1 MTSLGPSTNQ
11 PTLLFQDTTLVES
24 KPVIKSGTVLDY
36 ICKNFSYLYSLI
48 ERENLQHYYNDELT
62 KCTIFIPIN
71 QTELSPKT
79 ITINNKRINT
89 ILLSTSEEMFLP
101 SLSFDSVK
109 VNYKNN
115 IIYIN
120 DKHILFG
127 DIMCINGIIHV
138 VENI

>member
-62 KCTIFIPIN
+62 NCTIFIPIN

-120 DKHILFG
+120 DKPILFG

>member
-1 MTSLGPSTNQ
+1 MSSLGPSTNQ
-11 PTLLFQDTTLVES
+11 PTLLFQDTSSVES

-36 ICKNFSYLYSLI
+36 ISKNFPYLYSLI
-48 ERENLQHYYNDELT
+48 ERKNLQHYYNDELT
-62 KCTIFIPIN
+62 NCTIFIPIN
-71 QTELSPKT
+71 QTELNPKT
-79 ITINNKRINT
+79 ITINKRINT
-89 ILLSTSEEMFLP
+89 ILLSTSEEIFLP
-101 SLSFDSVK
+101 SLSFNSVK

-120 DKHILFG
+120 DKPILFG

>member
-1 MTSLGPSTNQ
+1 MSSLGPSTNQ
-11 PTLLFQDTTLVES
+11 PTLLFQDTTSVEL

-36 ICKNFSYLYSLI
+36 ISKNFPYLYSLI

-62 KCTIFIPIN
+62 NCTIFIPIN
-71 QTELSPKT
+71 QTELNPKT
-79 ITINNKRINT
+79 ITINKRINT
-89 ILLSTSEEMFLP
+89 ILLSTSEELFLP

-120 DKHILFG
+120 DKPILFG